1 MFKNFVGKVIS
12 AKYSPY
18 YTEKYGDGG
27 LGVLGYSLHILVRY
41 CNGHDLGTEMCLELP
56 VYATD
61 CYKVNGKI
69 RKLSLIS
76 PIYNKKVG
84 TGKDAKY
91 VPVWDGELKIE
102 PYLLIGI
109 KSSGALVQKIK
120 NDKEYKMGSGLD
132 HCLLRQPLLT
142 GQWVNPE
149 YESNVVAVKPA
160 VIKPIPMKEFT
171 NSVGES
177 AVLMPPPVRPLP
189 QLLPLAN

>member
-1 MFKNFVGKVIS
+1 MSMKNFVGRVIS

-18 YTEKYGDGG
+18 YTERYGDGG
-27 LGVLGYSLHILVRY
+27 LGVLGYSLHILI
-41 CNGHDLGTEMCLELP
+41 GHNLGEEMCLELP
-56 VYATD
+56 VYATN

-84 TGKDAKY
+84 GNY

-120 NDKEYKMGSGLD
+120 NDKEYKMNSGLN
-132 HCLLRQPLLT
+132 HCHLKQPLLT

-149 YESNVVAVKPA
+149 YESNVVAIKPA
-160 VIKPIPMKEFT
+160 IIKPIPMKEFT
-171 NSVGES
+171 NSTDS